1 MVGKGSTLGIDHLGV
16 GVVVVVVV
24 GEGGGGGGESGAG
37 RRAFCLRL
45 SH

>member
-1 MVGKGSTLGIDHLGV
+1 MAGKGSTLRIHHLGV
-16 GVVVVVVV
+16 GVVVVV
-24 GEGGGGGGESGAG
+24 GEGGGVGEESGAG